1 MTRHDLRQRE
11 DAGGKEEAQS
21 KEVNSP
27 PIQIG
32 RIDDMGLAYIVP
44 LSKQCSNSKV
54 VQWWRAGKILPVSPL
69 SQVGSSLIDEL
80 IQNSQGKRVR
90 TCSKLDM

>member
-1 MTRHDLRQRE
+1 
-11 DAGGKEEAQS
+11 
-21 KEVNSP
+21 
-27 PIQIG
+27 
-32 RIDDMGLAYIVP
+32 MGLACIVP
-44 LSKQCSNSKV
+44 LSKQCSNSNV
-54 VQWWRAGKILPVSPL
+54 VQWWRDGKILPVSPL

>member
-11 DAGGKEEAQS
+11 DAGGKEEGQS

-32 RIDDMGLAYIVP
+32 RIDDYGTCMYSPA
-44 LSKQCSNSKV
+44 
-54 VQWWRAGKILPVSPL
+54 VQAML
-69 SQVGSSLIDEL
+69 E
-80 IQNSQGKRVR
+80 
-90 TCSKLDM
+90 